1 MIKLIIFLTKIF
13 IIAFCMLLFGACKTN
28 FDFGEGE
35 KGSGNRTTETRAA
48 TAKFDKI
55 EVQQGISVEV
65 SQAENQN
72 IAVEIDDNIQKLI
85 LTTIEN
91 GVLKIYAK
99 EGYNTNGS
107 PKVLVSL
114 PAISGLKASSGSK
127 IDSKTVLSST
137 NLNVKSSS
145 GSSIE
150 VDVEADNL
158 TLETSSGSTINA
170 SGKALKLD
178 TSASSGSTINAN
190 NLLANDVHSQASSGS
205 NTKVA
210 AIVSLDAKA
219 SSGSSVRFSKNPK
232 TITKDESS
240 GGSVS
245 GN

>member
-1 MIKLIIFLTKIF
+1 MIKLIIFLTKLLIV
-13 IIAFCMLLFGACKTN
+13 AFCILLFSSCKTN

-35 KGSGNRTTETRAA
+35 KGSGNRTTEARLA
-48 TAKFDKI
+48 TEKFDKI

-65 SQAENQN
+65 SQADTQT
-72 IAVEIDDNIQKLI
+72 IGVEIDDNIQKLI
-85 LTTIEN
+85 LTSIEN

-99 EGYNTNGS
+99 ESYNTNNS
-107 PKVLVSL
+107 PKVRVSL
-114 PAISGLKASSGSK
+114 PTVSSLKASSGSR
-127 IDSKTVLSST
+127 IDSKTTISST

-178 TSASSGSTINAN
+178 TSASSGSTIDAN
-190 NLLANDVHSQASSGS
+190 KLLANDVHAQASSGS

-219 SSGSSVRFSKNPK
+219 SSGSSVRFSKSPK